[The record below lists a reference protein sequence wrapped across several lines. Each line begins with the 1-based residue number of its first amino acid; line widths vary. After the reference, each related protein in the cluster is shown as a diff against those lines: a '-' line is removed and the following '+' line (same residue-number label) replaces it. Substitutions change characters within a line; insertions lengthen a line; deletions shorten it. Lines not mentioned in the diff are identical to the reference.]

1 MKNKLFSLAII
12 LMFNGIA
19 VGQNYYEILER
30 QLPLNKDA
38 TSFSANVIGV
48 NEDFLIYN
56 WQKFIEKHNGIT
68 YLISRGE
75 GNLEFESE
83 HVILPFMENQIVTL
97 HSRISPNNT
106 ETGVLLT
113 IWIMLPNGKYYSS
126 RTDNASAAK
135 IKEWML
141 EYNLQL
147 MAENDVFRE

>member
-1 MKNKLFSLAII
+1 M
-12 LMFNGIA
+12 
-19 VGQNYYEILER
+19 
-30 QLPLNKDA
+30 
-38 TSFSANVIGV
+38 
-48 NEDFLIYN
+48 
-56 WQKFIEKHNGIT
+56 
-68 YLISRGE
+68 
-75 GNLEFESE
+75 EFESE

-113 IWIMLPNGKYYSS
+113 IWIILPNGKYYSS